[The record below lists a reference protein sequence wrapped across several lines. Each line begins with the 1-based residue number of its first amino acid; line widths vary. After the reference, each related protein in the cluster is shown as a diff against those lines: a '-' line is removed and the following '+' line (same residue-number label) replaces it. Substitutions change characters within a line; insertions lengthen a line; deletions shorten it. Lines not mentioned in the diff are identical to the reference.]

1 MFRRRR
7 YRRRTLVRVTRDRY
21 STWCHFRPDSKEQ
34 VSNVIKADGVKIVVL
49 VPPIRGVGQRGR
61 RCTGGVLK
69 WSIVAADSDDQTYTL
84 PFVVAYVPEGPV
96 CFRFDTGLAA
106 SLDPSTGNVVGTGSG
121 LAEPNQYILAQ
132 GLVQARELG
141 SCVVSCRS
149 VNVSPGDSIVFALI
163 NRNGEELTLIGDVVF
178 QYWTT

>member
-1 MFRRRR
+1 M
-7 YRRRTLVRVTRDRY
+7 RVVRDRY
-21 STWCHFRPDSKEQ
+21 STWCHFRPDSKEPI
-34 VSNVIKADGVKIVVL
+34 SNVIKNDGVKMVVL

-69 WSIVAADSDDQTYTL
+69 WGLFALDGNDQTWSL
-84 PFVVAYVPEGPV
+84 PFVVAYVPEGPT
-96 CFRFDTGLAA
+96 CFRFDSGLAA
-106 SLDPSTGNVVGTGSG
+106 SIDPSNGDVIGAGSA

-132 GLVQARELG
+132 GIVQSRELG

-149 VNVSPGDSIVFALI
+149 VNISPGDSIVFALV
-163 NRNGEELTLIGDVVF
+163 NRTGENLTLAGDVIF

>member
-7 YRRRTLVRVTRDRY
+7 YRRRTVARVPRDRF
-21 STWCHFRPDSKEQ
+21 STWCHFRADSKEP
-34 VSNVIKADGVKIVVL
+34 VSNVIKSDGMKMVVL

-61 RCTGGVLK
+61 RVTGGVLK
-69 WSIVAADSDDQTYTL
+69 WSITAVSAEEETYTL

-106 SLDPSTGNVVGTGSG
+106 SIDPSNGNVVGTGSG

-149 VNVSPGDSIVFALI
+149 VNISPGDCIVFALI
-163 NRNGEELTLIGDVVF
+163 NRNGLDLTLIGDIVF